1 MKERLLKIIRDNT
14 KNGEYK
20 QSTIVNLSRIL
31 KISKVNILELI
42 KKLIDDGSILKVTE
56 NPVFFIDRYIFENM
70 YKTKIKD
77 NSINDIDTYISLLS
91 SNPQDFKKLIG
102 WDRSLSQLVEQC
114 KATISYPPNGL
125 PMMLHGETGTGKS
138 LIAKLSYEYAK
149 NHNLL
154 QKEKRF
160 VSINCSEYANNPELL
175 TANLFGY
182 VKGAFTGADRD
193 VEGLISLA
201 DGGVLFLDEVHNLKG
216 ECQEKLFQF
225 MDQSTYHRVGDNKTW
240 YTSQVRLIVATTE
253 EPDKVLLRTLLRRI
267 PMIIEIPSL
276 ENRGLQEK
284 IEILHHIFNLEQTRL
299 NIKIKMSSQVY
310 NLLISSKYDGNIG
323 GLKSVIQSCC
333 INSLF
338 QINSLNEME
347 ITLKNLPE
355 NFLKKVRIE
364 KIVANH
370 TEEFIY
376 VDNLVKIT
384 GANNRIIKLC
394 EEIINLY
401 TEKDD
406 QQFYDRASKK
416 ILEYLDESLIDGNMQ
431 NKTDFYNEG
440 IRHILQLVNMQYR
453 LELSNNNILAM
464 SRLFIDFMHNAHVIA
479 EWSREREDNISII
492 LEKLKNDN
500 LRLDSISV
508 EIINYFENY
517 LDMKLSNLEL
527 IMLLLFLQM
536 YSVTNIIERRSAVIL
551 AHGFSTASSIASAA
565 NQFLGKYIFDS
576 IDVPLNVDSTTV
588 IKQLNSYISKLNNVE
603 ELILLVDMGSL
614 ESIYTGLNL
623 RNAKIGII
631 NQVTTSIALEIGSSL
646 LRDETL
652 EVIFDR
658 VANQGTIKYRIENN
672 LRKTPLI
679 LCSCMSGMGAA
690 ERLRE
695 VILSSLPRNSIIKV
709 KSYNYYDLLKNIMND
724 VLFEDDK
731 VICVVGTMNPNIKGL
746 NFIAIED
753 LVINTESQNFD
764 VYFKDYLS
772 PEDLDVFKKNILKNF
787 SLSNIMN
794 TLTILNP
801 NKLLEYVTEAL
812 EKLQNRMKVHL
823 SNKICLGLYMH
834 VCCLIERLILHQDI
848 EIYPNIEEF
857 VAKQNSFISNVKDSF
872 KEIECYYKVQIPTE
886 EIGYIFDYINAQETI
901 VSDNF

>member
-20 QSTIVNLSRIL
+20 QNTIVNLSRIL

-42 KKLIDDGSILKVTE
+42 KKLIDDGSIIKVTE
-56 NPVFFIDRYIFENM
+56 NPIFFIDRYVFENI
-70 YKTKIKD
+70 YNTKIKD
-77 NSINDIDTYISLLS
+77 NSINDIDTYISLLC

-125 PMMLHGETGTGKS
+125 PMMLHGATGTGKS

-149 NHNLL
+149 NHNFL

-182 VKGAFTGADRD
+182 VKGAFTGADCD

-225 MDQSTYHRVGDNKTW
+225 MDQSIYHRVGDNKTW

-284 IEILHHIFNLEQTRL
+284 AEILHHIFNLEQTRL

-355 NFLKKVRIE
+355 NFLKKIHIE

-384 GANNRIIKLC
+384 GVNNRIIKLC
-394 EEIINLY
+394 EGIINLY

-416 ILEYLDESLIDGNMQ
+416 IFEYLDESLIDGNMQ

-440 IRHILQLVNMQYR
+440 IRHILQLVNMHYH
-453 LELSNNNILAM
+453 LELSNNSILAM

-565 NQFLGKYIFDS
+565 NQFLGKYIYDS

-588 IKQLNSYISKLNNVE
+588 IKQLNSYISKLNNIE

-631 NQVTTSIALEIGSSL
+631 NQVTTSSALEIGSSL
-646 LRDETL
+646 LRNETL

-658 VANQGTIKYRIENN
+658 VANQGAIKYRIENN

-695 VILSSLPRNSIIKV
+695 VIMSSLPANSIIKV
-709 KSYNYYDLLKNIMND
+709 KSYNYYDLLKNSIND
-724 VLFEDDK
+724 MLFEDGK

-753 LVINTESQNFD
+753 LVINTDSQNFD
-764 VYFKDYLS
+764 EYFKDYLS

-823 SNKICLGLYMH
+823 SSKICLGLYMH

-857 VAKQNSFISNVKDSF
+857 IAKQNTFISHVKDSF
-872 KEIECYYKVQIPTE
+872 KEIEYYYKVQIPTE

>member
-31 KISKVNILELI
+31 KISKVSILELI
-42 KKLIDDGSILKVTE
+42 KKLLDDGSILKVTE

-77 NSINDIDTYISLLS
+77 NSINDIDTYISLLC

-125 PMMLHGETGTGKS
+125 PMMLHGATGTGKS

-149 NHNLL
+149 NHNFL

-225 MDQSTYHRVGDNKTW
+225 MDQSIYHRVGDNKTW

-347 ITLKNLPE
+347 ITLRNLPE

-384 GANNRIIKLC
+384 GTNDRIIKLC
-394 EEIINLY
+394 EGIINLY

-416 ILEYLDESLIDGNMQ
+416 IFEYLDESLIDGNIQ

-440 IRHILQLVNMQYR
+440 ICHILQLVNMHYH

-527 IMLLLFLQM
+527 IMLLIFLQM
-536 YSVTNIIERRSAVIL
+536 YYVTNIIERRSAVIL

-565 NQFLGKYIFDS
+565 NQFLGKYVYDS
-576 IDVPLNVDSTTV
+576 IDVPLNIDSTTV
-588 IKQLNSYISKLNNVE
+588 IKQLNSYISKLNNIE

-631 NQVTTSIALEIGSSL
+631 NQVTTSSALEIGSSL
-646 LRDETL
+646 LRNETL

-658 VANQGTIKYRIENN
+658 VASQGAIKYRIENN

-679 LCSCMSGMGAA
+679 LCSCMSGMGVA

-695 VILSSLPRNSIIKV
+695 VIMSSLPANSIIKV
-709 KSYNYYDLLKNIMND
+709 KSYNYYDLLKNSIND
-724 VLFEDDK
+724 MLFEDGK

-753 LVINTESQNFD
+753 LVINTDSQNFD
-764 VYFKDYLS
+764 EYFKDYLS
-772 PEDLDVFKKNILKNF
+772 TEDLDFFKKNVLKNF

-812 EKLQNRMKVHL
+812 ENLQNRMKVHL
-823 SNKICLGLYMH
+823 SSKICLGLYMH

-857 VAKQNSFISNVKDSF
+857 IAKQNTFISYIKDSF
-872 KEIECYYKVQIPTE
+872 KEIEYYYKVQIPTE
-886 EIGYIFDYINAQETI
+886 EIGYIFDYINAQETG
-901 VSDNF
+901 VSDGF

>member
-1 MKERLLKIIRDNT
+1 MKERLLKVIRDYT

-20 QSTIVNLSRIL
+20 KNTIVNLSKIL
-31 KISKVNILELI
+31 KISKVTILESI
-42 KKLIDDGSILKVTE
+42 KILLDDGAILKVAE
-56 NPVFFIDRYIFENM
+56 NPVFFIDRFVFENM
-70 YKTKIKD
+70 YKVKIQE
-77 NSINDIDTYISLLS
+77 NYINDLEAYIAGICSD
-91 SNPQDFKKLIG
+91 PKDFKKLIG
-102 WDRSLSQLVEQC
+102 WNRSLSQLVEQC

-125 PMMLHGETGTGKS
+125 PMMLHGATGTGKS

-149 NHNLL
+149 NHNFL

-182 VKGAFTGADRD
+182 VKGAFTGADHD
-193 VEGLISLA
+193 MDGLIALA

-225 MDQSTYHRVGDNKTW
+225 MDQSIYHRVGDNKTW
-240 YTSQVRLIVATTE
+240 YSSQVRLIVATTE

-284 IEILHHIFNLEQTRL
+284 IEILHHIFNLEQNRL
-299 NIKIKMSSQVY
+299 KIKIKMSSQVY
-310 NLLISSKYDGNIG
+310 NLLISSKYEGNIG

-347 ITLKNLPE
+347 ITLRNLPE

-364 KIVANH
+364 KIVTNH

-376 VDNLVKIT
+376 VDDLVKVT
-384 GANNRIIKLC
+384 GVNNRIIKLC
-394 EEIINLY
+394 EGIICEY
-401 TEKDD
+401 TEKDH
-406 QQFYDRASKK
+406 QQFYDRVSKK
-416 ILEYLDESLIDGNMQ
+416 IFEYLDDSLIDGNIQ
-431 NKTDFYNEG
+431 SKSDFYNDG
-440 IRHILQLVNMQYR
+440 ICHILRLVNTHYH

-464 SRLFIDFMHNAHVIA
+464 SRLFIDFMHNAQIIT
-479 EWSREREDNISII
+479 EWSRDKEDNISEI

-500 LRLDSISV
+500 LRLNSISV
-508 EIINYFENY
+508 EIINYLENY
-517 LDMKLSNLEL
+517 LDMKLSKLEL
-527 IMLLLFLQM
+527 IMLLLFLQI
-536 YSVTNIIERRSAVIL
+536 YSVTNTIERRSAVIL

-588 IKQLNSYISKLNNVE
+588 IKQLNSYISKLNNIE

-672 LRKTPLI
+672 LPKTPLI

-695 VILSSLPRNSIIKV
+695 VILRSLPGNSIIKV

-764 VYFKDYLS
+764 EYFKDYLS

-794 TLTILNP
+794 SLTILNP

-812 EKLQNRMKVHL
+812 EQLQNRMKVQL

-848 EIYPNIEEF
+848 ETYPNIEGF
-857 VAKQNSFISNVKDSF
+857 VAKQNAFISNVKDSF
-872 KEIECYYKVQIPTE
+872 KEIEYYYKVQIPTE
-886 EIGYIFDYINAQETI
+886 EIGYIFDYINVQETI
-901 VSDNF
+901 ESDNF

>member
-56 NPVFFIDRYIFENM
+56 NPIFFIDRYIFENM

-77 NSINDIDTYISLLS
+77 NSINDIDAYISLLC

-125 PMMLHGETGTGKS
+125 PMMLHGATGTGKS

-149 NHNLL
+149 NHNFL

-160 VSINCSEYANNPELL
+160 VSVNCSEYANNPELL

-225 MDQSTYHRVGDNKTW
+225 MDQSIYHRVGDNKTW

-284 IEILHHIFNLEQTRL
+284 VEILHHIFNLEQTRL

-355 NFLKKVRIE
+355 NFLKKIRIE

-370 TEEFIY
+370 NEEFIY

-384 GANNRIIKLC
+384 GVNNRIIKLC
-394 EEIINLY
+394 EEIINLH

-440 IRHILQLVNMQYR
+440 IRHILQLVNMHYH

-565 NQFLGKYIFDS
+565 NQFLGKYIYDS

-588 IKQLNSYISKLNNVE
+588 IKQLNSYISKLNNIE

-631 NQVTTSIALEIGSSL
+631 NQVTTSSALEIGSSL
-646 LRDETL
+646 LRNETL

-658 VANQGTIKYRIENN
+658 VANQGAIKYRIENN

-690 ERLRE
+690 ERLRG
-695 VILSSLPRNSIIKV
+695 VIMSSLPANSIIKV
-709 KSYNYYDLLKNIMND
+709 KSYNYYDLLKNSIND
-724 VLFEDDK
+724 MLFEDGK

-753 LVINTESQNFD
+753 LVINTDSQNFD
-764 VYFKDYLS
+764 EYFKDYLS

-823 SNKICLGLYMH
+823 SSKICLGLYMH

-857 VAKQNSFISNVKDSF
+857 IAKQNTFISHVKDSF
-872 KEIECYYKVQIPTE
+872 KEIEYYYKVQIPTE

-901 VSDNF
+901 MSDNF

>member
-384 GANNRIIKLC
+384 GANDRIIKLC
-394 EEIINLY
+394 EGIINLY

-416 ILEYLDESLIDGNMQ
+416 IFEYLDECLIDGNIQ

-440 IRHILQLVNMQYR
+440 ICHILQLVNMQYR

-479 EWSREREDNISII
+479 EWSREREDDISII
-492 LEKLKNDN
+492 LEKLKKDN

-565 NQFLGKYIFDS
+565 NQFLGKYIYDS

-588 IKQLNSYISKLNNVE
+588 IKQLNSYISKLNNIE

-631 NQVTTSIALEIGSSL
+631 NQVTTSSALEIGSSL
-646 LRDETL
+646 LRNETL

-658 VANQGTIKYRIENN
+658 VANQGAIKYRIENN

-695 VILSSLPRNSIIKV
+695 VIMSSLPANSIIKV
-709 KSYNYYDLLKNIMND
+709 KSYNYYDLLKNSIND
-724 VLFEDDK
+724 MLFEDGK

-753 LVINTESQNFD
+753 LVINTDSQNFD
-764 VYFKDYLS
+764 EYFKDYLS

-857 VAKQNSFISNVKDSF
+857 IAKQNTFISHVKDSF
-872 KEIECYYKVQIPTE
+872 KEIEYYYKVQIPTE

-901 VSDNF
+901 MSDNF

>member
-77 NSINDIDTYISLLS
+77 NSINDIDTYISLLC

-347 ITLKNLPE
+347 ITLKNIPE

-440 IRHILQLVNMQYR
+440 ICHILQLVNMQYR

>member
-56 NPVFFIDRYIFENM
+56 NPIFFIDRYIFENM

-77 NSINDIDTYISLLS
+77 NSINDIDAYISLLC

-125 PMMLHGETGTGKS
+125 PMMLHGATGTGKS

-149 NHNLL
+149 NHNFL

-160 VSINCSEYANNPELL
+160 VSVNCSEYANNPELL

-225 MDQSTYHRVGDNKTW
+225 MDQSIYHRVGDNKTW

-284 IEILHHIFNLEQTRL
+284 AEILHHIFNLEQTRL

-355 NFLKKVRIE
+355 NFLKKIRIE

-370 TEEFIY
+370 NEEFIY

-384 GANNRIIKLC
+384 GVNNRIIKLC
-394 EEIINLY
+394 EEIINLH

-440 IRHILQLVNMQYR
+440 IRHILQLVNMHYH

-565 NQFLGKYIFDS
+565 NQFLGKYIYDS

-588 IKQLNSYISKLNNVE
+588 IKQLNSYISKLNNIE

-631 NQVTTSIALEIGSSL
+631 NQVTTSSALEIGSSL
-646 LRDETL
+646 LRNETL

-658 VANQGTIKYRIENN
+658 AANQGAIKYRIENN

-695 VILSSLPRNSIIKV
+695 VIMSSLPANSIIKV
-709 KSYNYYDLLKNIMND
+709 KSYNYYDLLKNSIND
-724 VLFEDDK
+724 MLFEDGK

-753 LVINTESQNFD
+753 LVINTDSQNFD
-764 VYFKDYLS
+764 EYFKDYLS

-857 VAKQNSFISNVKDSF
+857 IAKQNTFISHVKDSF
-872 KEIECYYKVQIPTE
+872 KEIEYYYKVQIPTE

-901 VSDNF
+901 MSDNF

>member
-1 MKERLLKIIRDNT
+1 
-14 KNGEYK
+14 
-20 QSTIVNLSRIL
+20 
-31 KISKVNILELI
+31 
-42 KKLIDDGSILKVTE
+42 
-56 NPVFFIDRYIFENM
+56 
-70 YKTKIKD
+70 
-77 NSINDIDTYISLLS
+77 
-91 SNPQDFKKLIG
+91 
-102 WDRSLSQLVEQC
+102 
-114 KATISYPPNGL
+114 
-125 PMMLHGETGTGKS
+125 
-138 LIAKLSYEYAK
+138 
-149 NHNLL
+149 
-154 QKEKRF
+154 
-160 VSINCSEYANNPELL
+160 
-175 TANLFGY
+175 
-182 VKGAFTGADRD
+182 
-193 VEGLISLA
+193 
-201 DGGVLFLDEVHNLKG
+201 
-216 ECQEKLFQF
+216 
-225 MDQSTYHRVGDNKTW
+225 
-240 YTSQVRLIVATTE
+240 
-253 EPDKVLLRTLLRRI
+253 
-267 PMIIEIPSL
+267 
-276 ENRGLQEK
+276 
-284 IEILHHIFNLEQTRL
+284 
-299 NIKIKMSSQVY
+299 MSSQVY
-310 NLLISSKYDGNIG
+310 NLLISSKYEGNIG

-347 ITLKNLPE
+347 ITLRNLPE

-364 KIVANH
+364 KIVTNH

-376 VDNLVKIT
+376 VDDLVKVT
-384 GANNRIIKLC
+384 GVNNRIIKLC
-394 EEIINLY
+394 EGIICEY
-401 TEKDD
+401 TEKDH
-406 QQFYDRASKK
+406 QQFYDRVSKK
-416 ILEYLDESLIDGNMQ
+416 IFEYLDDSLIDGNIQ
-431 NKTDFYNEG
+431 SKSDFYNDG
-440 IRHILQLVNMQYR
+440 ICHILRLVNTHYH

-464 SRLFIDFMHNAHVIA
+464 SRLFIDFMHNAQIIT
-479 EWSREREDNISII
+479 EWSRDKEDNISEI

-500 LRLDSISV
+500 LRLNSISV
-508 EIINYFENY
+508 EIINYLENY
-517 LDMKLSNLEL
+517 LDMKLSKLEL
-527 IMLLLFLQM
+527 IMLLLFLQI
-536 YSVTNIIERRSAVIL
+536 YSVTNTIERRSAVIL

-588 IKQLNSYISKLNNVE
+588 IKQLNSYISKLNNIE

-695 VILSSLPRNSIIKV
+695 VILRSLPGNSIIKV

-764 VYFKDYLS
+764 EYFKDYLS

-794 TLTILNP
+794 SLTILNP

-812 EKLQNRMKVHL
+812 EQLQNRMKVQL

-848 EIYPNIEEF
+848 ETYPNIEEF
-857 VAKQNSFISNVKDSF
+857 VAKQNAFISNVKDSF
-872 KEIECYYKVQIPTE
+872 KEIEYYYKVQIPTE
-886 EIGYIFDYINAQETI
+886 EIGYIFDYINVQETI
-901 VSDNF
+901 ESDNF

>member
-14 KNGEYK
+14 KNGECK

-240 YTSQVRLIVATTE
+240 YTSQVRLVVATTE

-370 TEEFIY
+370 IEEFIY

-384 GANNRIIKLC
+384 GANDRIIKLC
-394 EEIINLY
+394 EGIINLY

-416 ILEYLDESLIDGNMQ
+416 IFEYLDECLIDGNMQ

-440 IRHILQLVNMQYR
+440 ICHILQLVNMHYR

-536 YSVTNIIERRSAVIL
+536 YSVTNLIERRSAVIL

-565 NQFLGKYIFDS
+565 NQFLGKYIYDS

-588 IKQLNSYISKLNNVE
+588 IKQLNSYISKLNNIE

-631 NQVTTSIALEIGSSL
+631 NQVTTSSALEIGSSL
-646 LRDETL
+646 LRNETL

-658 VANQGTIKYRIENN
+658 VANQGAIKYRIENN

-695 VILSSLPRNSIIKV
+695 VIQSSLPANSIIKV
-709 KSYNYYDLLKNIMND
+709 KSYNYYDLLKNSIND
-724 VLFEDDK
+724 ILYEDDK

-764 VYFKDYLS
+764 EYFKDYLS
-772 PEDLDVFKKNILKNF
+772 TEDLDFFKKNILKNF

-812 EKLQNRMKVHL
+812 EKLQNRMQVHL
-823 SNKICLGLYMH
+823 SNKVCLGLYMH

-848 EIYPNIEEF
+848 ETYPNIEEF
-857 VAKQNSFISNVKDSF
+857 LEKQNTFISNVKDSF
-872 KEIECYYKVQIPTE
+872 KEIEYYYKVQIPTE
-886 EIGYIFDYINAQETI
+886 EIGYIFDYINVQEII
-901 VSDNF
+901 VSDSF

>member
-14 KNGEYK
+14 KNGECK

-370 TEEFIY
+370 IEEFIY

-384 GANNRIIKLC
+384 GANDRIIKLC
-394 EEIINLY
+394 EGIINLY

-416 ILEYLDESLIDGNMQ
+416 IFEYLDECLIDGNMQ

-440 IRHILQLVNMQYR
+440 ICHILQLVNMHYR

-536 YSVTNIIERRSAVIL
+536 YSVTNLIERRSAVIL

-565 NQFLGKYIFDS
+565 NQFLGKYIYDS

-588 IKQLNSYISKLNNVE
+588 IKQLNSYISKLNNIE

-631 NQVTTSIALEIGSSL
+631 NQVTTSSALEIGSSL
-646 LRDETL
+646 LRNETL

-658 VANQGTIKYRIENN
+658 VANQGAIKYRIENN

-695 VILSSLPRNSIIKV
+695 VIQSSLPANSIIKV
-709 KSYNYYDLLKNIMND
+709 KSYNYYDLLKNSIND
-724 VLFEDDK
+724 ILYEDDK

-764 VYFKDYLS
+764 EYFKDYLS
-772 PEDLDVFKKNILKNF
+772 TEDLDFFKKNILKNF

-812 EKLQNRMKVHL
+812 EKLQNRMQVHL
-823 SNKICLGLYMH
+823 SNKVCLGLYMH

-848 EIYPNIEEF
+848 ETYPNIEEF
-857 VAKQNSFISNVKDSF
+857 LEKQNTFISNVKDSF
-872 KEIECYYKVQIPTE
+872 KEIEYYYKVQIPTE
-886 EIGYIFDYINAQETI
+886 EIGYISDYINVQEII
-901 VSDNF
+901 VSDSF

>member
-1 MKERLLKIIRDNT
+1 M
-14 KNGEYK
+14 
-20 QSTIVNLSRIL
+20 
-31 KISKVNILELI
+31 
-42 KKLIDDGSILKVTE
+42 DDGEILKVTE
-56 NPVFFIDRYIFENM
+56 NPVFFIDRFVFENM
-70 YKTKIKD
+70 YKVKIQE
-77 NSINDIDTYISLLS
+77 NSINDLETYIAGIC
-91 SNPQDFKKLIG
+91 NDPKDFKKLIG
-102 WDRSLSQLVEQC
+102 WNGSLSQLVEQC

-125 PMMLHGETGTGKS
+125 PMMLHGATGTGKS

-182 VKGAFTGADRD
+182 VKGAFTGADHD
-193 VEGLISLA
+193 VEGLIALA

-225 MDQSTYHRVGDNKTW
+225 MDQSIYHRVGDNKTW
-240 YTSQVRLIVATTE
+240 YSSQVRLIVATTE

-355 NFLKKVRIE
+355 NFLKKIRIE

-370 TEEFIY
+370 NEEFIY

-384 GANNRIIKLC
+384 GVNNRIIKLC

-440 IRHILQLVNMQYR
+440 IRHILQLVNMHYH

-565 NQFLGKYIFDS
+565 NQFLGKYIYDS

-588 IKQLNSYISKLNNVE
+588 IKQLNSYISKLNNIE

-631 NQVTTSIALEIGSSL
+631 NQVTTSSALEIGSSL
-646 LRDETL
+646 LRNETL

-658 VANQGTIKYRIENN
+658 VANQGAIKYRIENN

-812 EKLQNRMKVHL
+812 EKLQNRMKAHL

-857 VAKQNSFISNVKDSF
+857 IAKQNTFISHVKDSF
-872 KEIECYYKVQIPTE
+872 KEIEYYYKVQIPME

-901 VSDNF
+901 TSDNF

>member
-1 MKERLLKIIRDNT
+1 MKERLLKVIRDYT

-20 QSTIVNLSRIL
+20 KNTILNLSKIL
-31 KISKVNILELI
+31 KISKVNIIEFI
-42 KKLIDDGSILKVTE
+42 KILLDDGAILKVTE
-56 NPVFFIDRYIFENM
+56 NPVFFIDRSVFENM
-70 YKTKIKD
+70 YKVKIQE
-77 NSINDIDTYISLLS
+77 NSINDLETYIAGIC
-91 SNPQDFKKLIG
+91 NDPKDFKKLIG
-102 WDRSLSQLVEQC
+102 WNRSLSQLVEQC
-114 KATISYPPNGL
+114 KATISYPPNGF
-125 PMMLHGETGTGKS
+125 PMMLHGATGTGKS

-182 VKGAFTGADRD
+182 VKGAFTGADHD
-193 VEGLISLA
+193 VEGLIALA
-201 DGGVLFLDEVHNLKG
+201 DGGVLFLDEVHNLKA

-225 MDQSTYHRVGDNKTW
+225 MDQSIYHRVGDNKTW
-240 YTSQVRLIVATTE
+240 YSSQVRLIVATTE

-284 IEILHHIFNLEQTRL
+284 IEILHHIFNLEQNRL
-299 NIKIKMSSQVY
+299 KIKIKMSSQVY
-310 NLLISSKYDGNIG
+310 NLLISSKYEGNIG

-355 NFLKKVRIE
+355 NFLKKIRIE

-370 TEEFIY
+370 NEEFIY

-384 GANNRIIKLC
+384 GVDNRIIKLC

-406 QQFYDRASKK
+406 QQFYDRASTK
-416 ILEYLDESLIDGNMQ
+416 ILEYLDERLIDGNMQ

-440 IRHILQLVNMQYR
+440 IRHILQLVNMHYH

-565 NQFLGKYIFDS
+565 NQFLGKYIYDS

-588 IKQLNSYISKLNNVE
+588 IKQLNSYISKLNNIE

-631 NQVTTSIALEIGSSL
+631 NQVTTSSALEIGSSL
-646 LRDETL
+646 LRNETL

-658 VANQGTIKYRIENN
+658 VANQGAIKYRIENN

-695 VILSSLPRNSIIKV
+695 VIMSSLPANSIIKV
-709 KSYNYYDLLKNIMND
+709 KSYNYYDLLKNSIND
-724 VLFEDDK
+724 MLFEDGK

-753 LVINTESQNFD
+753 LVINTDSQNFD
-764 VYFKDYLS
+764 EYFKDYLS
-772 PEDLDVFKKNILKNF
+772 TEDLDFFKKNILKNF

-812 EKLQNRMKVHL
+812 ENLQNRMKVHL
-823 SNKICLGLYMH
+823 SSKICLGLYMH

-857 VAKQNSFISNVKDSF
+857 IAKQNTFISYVKDSF
-872 KEIECYYKVQIPTE
+872 KEIEYYYKVQIPTE
-886 EIGYIFDYINAQETI
+886 EIGYIFDYINAQETGL
-901 VSDNF
+901 SDGF

>member
-42 KKLIDDGSILKVTE
+42 KKLLDNGSILKVTE

-384 GANNRIIKLC
+384 GANDRIIKLC
-394 EEIINLY
+394 EGIINLY

-416 ILEYLDESLIDGNMQ
+416 ILEYLDERLIDGNMQ

-440 IRHILQLVNMQYR
+440 IRHILQLVNMHYH

-527 IMLLLFLQM
+527 IMLLIFLQM

-565 NQFLGKYIFDS
+565 NQFLGKYIYDS

-588 IKQLNSYISKLNNVE
+588 IKQLNSYISKLNNIE

-631 NQVTTSIALEIGSSL
+631 NQVTTSSALEIGSSL
-646 LRDETL
+646 LRNETL

-658 VANQGTIKYRIENN
+658 VANQGAIKYRIENN

-695 VILSSLPRNSIIKV
+695 VIMSSLPANSIFKV
-709 KSYNYYDLLKNIMND
+709 KSYNYYDLLKNSIND
-724 VLFEDDK
+724 MLFEDGK

-753 LVINTESQNFD
+753 LVINNDSQNFD
-764 VYFKDYLS
+764 EYFKDYLS
-772 PEDLDVFKKNILKNF
+772 TEDLAFFKKNILKNF

-812 EKLQNRMKVHL
+812 ENLQNRMKVHL
-823 SNKICLGLYMH
+823 SSKICLGLYMH

-848 EIYPNIEEF
+848 ETYPNIEEF
-857 VAKQNSFISNVKDSF
+857 VEKQNTFISNVKDSF
-872 KEIECYYKVQIPTE
+872 KEIEYYYKVQIPTE
-886 EIGYIFDYINAQETI
+886 EIGYIFDYINVQEII
-901 VSDNF
+901 VSDSF

>member
-14 KNGEYK
+14 KNGECK

-370 TEEFIY
+370 IEEFIY

-384 GANNRIIKLC
+384 GANDRIIKLC
-394 EEIINLY
+394 EGIINLY

-416 ILEYLDESLIDGNMQ
+416 IFEYLDECLIDGNMQ

-440 IRHILQLVNMQYR
+440 ICHILQLVNMHYR

-536 YSVTNIIERRSAVIL
+536 YSVTNLIERRSAVIL

-565 NQFLGKYIFDS
+565 NQFLGKYIYDS

-588 IKQLNSYISKLNNVE
+588 IKQLNSYISKLNNIE

-631 NQVTTSIALEIGSSL
+631 NQVTTSSALEIGSSL
-646 LRDETL
+646 LRNETL

-658 VANQGTIKYRIENN
+658 VANQGAIKYRIENN

-695 VILSSLPRNSIIKV
+695 VIQSSLPANSIIKV
-709 KSYNYYDLLKNIMND
+709 KSYNYYDLLKNSIND
-724 VLFEDDK
+724 ILYEDDK

-764 VYFKDYLS
+764 EYFKDYLS
-772 PEDLDVFKKNILKNF
+772 TEDLDFFKKNILKNF

-812 EKLQNRMKVHL
+812 EKLQNRMQVHL
-823 SNKICLGLYMH
+823 SNKVCLGLYMH

-848 EIYPNIEEF
+848 ETYPNIEEF
-857 VAKQNSFISNVKDSF
+857 LEKQNTFISNVKDSF
-872 KEIECYYKVQIPTE
+872 KEIEYYYKVQIPTE
-886 EIGYIFDYINAQETI
+886 EIGYIFDYINVQEII
-901 VSDNF
+901 VSDSF

>member
-1 MKERLLKIIRDNT
+1 MKEKLLKIIRDNT

-384 GANNRIIKLC
+384 GANDRIIKLC
-394 EEIINLY
+394 EGIINLY

-416 ILEYLDESLIDGNMQ
+416 IFEYLDECLIDGNIQ

-440 IRHILQLVNMQYR
+440 ICHILQLVNMHYH

-492 LEKLKNDN
+492 LEKLKKDN

-565 NQFLGKYIFDS
+565 NQFLGKYIYDS

-588 IKQLNSYISKLNNVE
+588 IKQLNSYISKLKNIE

-631 NQVTTSIALEIGSSL
+631 NQVTTSSALEIGSGL
-646 LRDETL
+646 LRNETL

-658 VANQGTIKYRIENN
+658 VANQGAIKYRIENN

-695 VILSSLPRNSIIKV
+695 VIQSALPVNSIIKV
-709 KSYNYYDLLKNIMND
+709 KSYHYYDLLKNSIND
-724 VLFEDDK
+724 ILYEDDK

-764 VYFKDYLS
+764 EYFKDYLS
-772 PEDLDVFKKNILKNF
+772 TEDLDFFKKNILKNF

-812 EKLQNRMKVHL
+812 EKLQNRMNVHL
-823 SNKICLGLYMH
+823 SNKVCLGLYMH
-834 VCCLIERLILHQDI
+834 VCCLIERLVLHQDI
-848 EIYPNIEEF
+848 ETYPNIEEF
-857 VAKQNSFISNVKDSF
+857 VEKQNTFISSVKDAF
-872 KEIECYYKVQIPTE
+872 KEIQYYYKVQIPTE
-886 EIGYIFDYINAQETI
+886 EIGYIFDYINVQETI
-901 VSDNF
+901 ESDNF

>member
-56 NPVFFIDRYIFENM
+56 NPIFFIDRYIFENM

-77 NSINDIDTYISLLS
+77 NSINDIDAYISLLC

-125 PMMLHGETGTGKS
+125 PMMLHGATGTGKS

-149 NHNLL
+149 NHNFL

-160 VSINCSEYANNPELL
+160 VSVNCSEYANNPELL

-225 MDQSTYHRVGDNKTW
+225 MDQSIYHRVGDNKTW

-284 IEILHHIFNLEQTRL
+284 AEILHHIFNLEQTRL

-355 NFLKKVRIE
+355 NFLKKIRIE

-370 TEEFIY
+370 NEEFIY

-384 GANNRIIKLC
+384 GVNNRIIKLC
-394 EEIINLY
+394 EEIINLH

-440 IRHILQLVNMQYR
+440 IRHILQLVNMHYH

-565 NQFLGKYIFDS
+565 NQFLGKYIYDS

-588 IKQLNSYISKLNNVE
+588 IKQLNSYISKLNNIE

-631 NQVTTSIALEIGSSL
+631 NQVTTSSALEIGSSL
-646 LRDETL
+646 LRNETL

-658 VANQGTIKYRIENN
+658 VANQGAIKYRIENN

-695 VILSSLPRNSIIKV
+695 VIMSSLPANSIIKV
-709 KSYNYYDLLKNIMND
+709 KSYNYYDLLKNSIND
-724 VLFEDDK
+724 MLFEDGK

-753 LVINTESQNFD
+753 LVINTDSQNFD
-764 VYFKDYLS
+764 EYFKDYLS

-857 VAKQNSFISNVKDSF
+857 IAKQNTFISHVKDSF
-872 KEIECYYKVQIPTE
+872 KEIEYYYKVQIPTE

-901 VSDNF
+901 MSDNF

>member
-42 KKLIDDGSILKVTE
+42 KKLLDDGSILKVTE

-267 PMIIEIPSL
+267 PMIIEIPLL

-384 GANNRIIKLC
+384 GANDHIIKLC
-394 EEIINLY
+394 EGIINLY

-416 ILEYLDESLIDGNMQ
+416 ILEYLDERLIDGNMQ

-440 IRHILQLVNMQYR
+440 IRHILQLVNMHYH

-527 IMLLLFLQM
+527 IMLLIFLQM

-565 NQFLGKYIFDS
+565 NQFLGKYVYDS

-588 IKQLNSYISKLNNVE
+588 IKQLNSYISKLNNIE

-631 NQVTTSIALEIGSSL
+631 NQVTTSSALEIGSSL
-646 LRDETL
+646 LRNETL

-658 VANQGTIKYRIENN
+658 VANQGVIKYRIENN

-695 VILSSLPRNSIIKV
+695 VIQSSLPANSIIKV
-709 KSYNYYDLLKNIMND
+709 KSYNYYDLLKNSIND
-724 VLFEDDK
+724 MLFEDGK

-753 LVINTESQNFD
+753 LVINTDSQNFD
-764 VYFKDYLS
+764 EYFKDYLS
-772 PEDLDVFKKNILKNF
+772 TEDLDFFKKNILKNF

-812 EKLQNRMKVHL
+812 ENLQNRMQVHL

>member
-1 MKERLLKIIRDNT
+1 MKERLLKVIRDYT

-20 QSTIVNLSRIL
+20 KNTILNLSKIL
-31 KISKVNILELI
+31 KISKVNIIEFI
-42 KKLIDDGSILKVTE
+42 KILLDDGAILKVTE
-56 NPVFFIDRYIFENM
+56 NPVFFIDRFVFENM
-70 YKTKIKD
+70 YKVKIQE
-77 NSINDIDTYISLLS
+77 NSINDLETYIAGIC
-91 SNPQDFKKLIG
+91 NDPKDFKKLIG
-102 WDRSLSQLVEQC
+102 WNGSLSQLVEQC

-125 PMMLHGETGTGKS
+125 PMMLHGATGTGKS

-182 VKGAFTGADRD
+182 VKGAFTGADHD
-193 VEGLISLA
+193 VEGLIALA

-225 MDQSTYHRVGDNKTW
+225 MDQSIYHRVGDNKTW
-240 YTSQVRLIVATTE
+240 YSSQVRLIVATTE

-284 IEILHHIFNLEQTRL
+284 IEILHHIFNLEQNRL
-299 NIKIKMSSQVY
+299 KIKIKISSQVY
-310 NLLISSKYDGNIG
+310 NLLISSKYEGNIG

-355 NFLKKVRIE
+355 NFLKKIRIE

-370 TEEFIY
+370 NEEFIY

-384 GANNRIIKLC
+384 GVDNRIIKLC

-416 ILEYLDESLIDGNMQ
+416 ILEYLDERLIDGNIQ

-440 IRHILQLVNMQYR
+440 IRHILQLVNMHYH

-565 NQFLGKYIFDS
+565 NQFLGRYIYDS

-588 IKQLNSYISKLNNVE
+588 IKQLNSYISKLNNIE

-631 NQVTTSIALEIGSSL
+631 NQVTTSSALEIGSSL
-646 LRDETL
+646 LRNETL

-658 VANQGTIKYRIENN
+658 VANQGVIKYRIENN

-695 VILSSLPRNSIIKV
+695 VIMSSLPANSIIKV
-709 KSYNYYDLLKNIMND
+709 KSYNYYDLLKNSIND
-724 VLFEDDK
+724 MFFEDGK

-753 LVINTESQNFD
+753 LVINTDSQNFD
-764 VYFKDYLS
+764 EYFKDYLS
-772 PEDLDVFKKNILKNF
+772 TEDLDFFKKNILKNF

-812 EKLQNRMKVHL
+812 ENLQNRMKVHL
-823 SNKICLGLYMH
+823 SSKICLGLYMH

-857 VAKQNSFISNVKDSF
+857 IAKQNTFISYVKDSF
-872 KEIECYYKVQIPTE
+872 KEIEYYYKVQIPTE
-886 EIGYIFDYINAQETI
+886 EIGYIFDYINAQETGL
-901 VSDNF
+901 SDGF

>member
-1 MKERLLKIIRDNT
+1 
-14 KNGEYK
+14 
-20 QSTIVNLSRIL
+20 
-31 KISKVNILELI
+31 
-42 KKLIDDGSILKVTE
+42 
-56 NPVFFIDRYIFENM
+56 
-70 YKTKIKD
+70 
-77 NSINDIDTYISLLS
+77 
-91 SNPQDFKKLIG
+91 
-102 WDRSLSQLVEQC
+102 
-114 KATISYPPNGL
+114 
-125 PMMLHGETGTGKS
+125 MM
-138 LIAKLSYEYAK
+138 
-149 NHNLL
+149 
-154 QKEKRF
+154 
-160 VSINCSEYANNPELL
+160 
-175 TANLFGY
+175 
-182 VKGAFTGADRD
+182 
-193 VEGLISLA
+193 
-201 DGGVLFLDEVHNLKG
+201 
-216 ECQEKLFQF
+216 
-225 MDQSTYHRVGDNKTW
+225 
-240 YTSQVRLIVATTE
+240 
-253 EPDKVLLRTLLRRI
+253 
-267 PMIIEIPSL
+267 
-276 ENRGLQEK
+276 
-284 IEILHHIFNLEQTRL
+284 EIL
-299 NIKIKMSSQVY
+299 
-310 NLLISSKYDGNIG
+310 G

-355 NFLKKVRIE
+355 NFLKKIHIE
-364 KIVANH
+364 KIVTNH

-384 GANNRIIKLC
+384 GVNNRIIKLC
-394 EEIINLY
+394 EGIINLY

-416 ILEYLDESLIDGNMQ
+416 IFEYLDESLIDANMQ

-440 IRHILQLVNMQYR
+440 IRHILQLVNMHYH

-464 SRLFIDFMHNAHVIA
+464 SRLFIDFMHSAHILT
-479 EWSREREDNISII
+479 EWSRDRKDNISII

-508 EIINYFENY
+508 EIINCFENY

-527 IMLLLFLQM
+527 IMLLLFLQI

-565 NQFLGKYIFDS
+565 NQFLGKYIYDS

-588 IKQLNSYISKLNNVE
+588 IKQLNSYISKLNNIE

-631 NQVTTSIALEIGSSL
+631 NQVTTSSALEIGSSL
-646 LRDETL
+646 LRNETL

-658 VANQGTIKYRIENN
+658 VANQGAIKYRIENN

-695 VILSSLPRNSIIKV
+695 VIMSSLPANSIIKV
-709 KSYNYYDLLKNIMND
+709 KSYNYYDLLKNSIND
-724 VLFEDDK
+724 MLFEDGK

-753 LVINTESQNFD
+753 LVINTDSQNFD
-764 VYFKDYLS
+764 EYFKDYLS

-823 SNKICLGLYMH
+823 SSKICLGLYMH

-857 VAKQNSFISNVKDSF
+857 IAKQNTFISHVKDSF
-872 KEIECYYKVQIPTE
+872 KEMEYYYKVQIPTE

>member
-56 NPVFFIDRYIFENM
+56 NPIFFIDRYIFENM

-77 NSINDIDTYISLLS
+77 NSINDIDAYISLLC

-125 PMMLHGETGTGKS
+125 PMMLHGATGTGKS

-149 NHNLL
+149 NHNFL

-160 VSINCSEYANNPELL
+160 VSVNCSEYANNPELL

-225 MDQSTYHRVGDNKTW
+225 MDQSIYHRVGDNKTW

-284 IEILHHIFNLEQTRL
+284 AEILHHIFNLEQTRL

-355 NFLKKVRIE
+355 NFLKKIRIE

-370 TEEFIY
+370 NEEFIY

-384 GANNRIIKLC
+384 GVNNRIIKLC
-394 EEIINLY
+394 EEIINLH

-440 IRHILQLVNMQYR
+440 IRHILQLVNMHYH

-565 NQFLGKYIFDS
+565 NQFLGKYIYDS

-588 IKQLNSYISKLNNVE
+588 IKQLNSYISKLNNIE

-631 NQVTTSIALEIGSSL
+631 NQVTTSSALEIGSSL
-646 LRDETL
+646 LRNETL

-658 VANQGTIKYRIENN
+658 VANQGAIKYRIENN

-690 ERLRE
+690 ERLRG
-695 VILSSLPRNSIIKV
+695 VIMSSLPANSIIKV
-709 KSYNYYDLLKNIMND
+709 KSYNYYDLLKNSIND
-724 VLFEDDK
+724 MLFEDGK

-753 LVINTESQNFD
+753 LVINTDSQNFD
-764 VYFKDYLS
+764 EYFKDYLS

-857 VAKQNSFISNVKDSF
+857 IAKQNTFISHVKDSF
-872 KEIECYYKVQIPTE
+872 KEIEYYYKVQIPTE

-901 VSDNF
+901 MSDNF

>member
-14 KNGEYK
+14 KNGECK

-240 YTSQVRLIVATTE
+240 YTSQVRLVVATTE

-364 KIVANH
+364 KIVDNH
-370 TEEFIY
+370 IEEFIY

-384 GANNRIIKLC
+384 GANDRIIKLC
-394 EEIINLY
+394 EGIINLY

-416 ILEYLDESLIDGNMQ
+416 IFEYLDECLIDGNMQ

-440 IRHILQLVNMQYR
+440 ICHILQLVNMHYR

-536 YSVTNIIERRSAVIL
+536 YSVTNLIERRSAVIL

-565 NQFLGKYIFDS
+565 NQFLGKYIYDS

-588 IKQLNSYISKLNNVE
+588 IKQLNSYISKLNNIE

-631 NQVTTSIALEIGSSL
+631 NQVTTSSALEIGSSL
-646 LRDETL
+646 LRNETL

-658 VANQGTIKYRIENN
+658 VANQGAIKYRIENN

-695 VILSSLPRNSIIKV
+695 VIQSSLPANSIIKV
-709 KSYNYYDLLKNIMND
+709 KSYNYYDLLKNSIND
-724 VLFEDDK
+724 ILYEDDK

-764 VYFKDYLS
+764 EYFKDYLS
-772 PEDLDVFKKNILKNF
+772 TEDLDFFKKNILKNF

-812 EKLQNRMKVHL
+812 EKLQNRMQVHL
-823 SNKICLGLYMH
+823 SNKVCLGLYMH

-848 EIYPNIEEF
+848 ETYPNIEEF
-857 VAKQNSFISNVKDSF
+857 LEKQNTFISNVKDSF
-872 KEIECYYKVQIPTE
+872 KEIEYYYKVQIPTE
-886 EIGYIFDYINAQETI
+886 EIGYIFDYINVQEII
-901 VSDNF
+901 VSDSF

>member
-91 SNPQDFKKLIG
+91 SNIHDFKKLIG

-284 IEILHHIFNLEQTRL
+284 AEILHHIFNLEQTRL

-310 NLLISSKYDGNIG
+310 NFLISSKYDGNIG

-355 NFLKKVRIE
+355 NFLKKIHIE

-384 GANNRIIKLC
+384 GVNNRIIKLC
-394 EEIINLY
+394 EGIINLY

-416 ILEYLDESLIDGNMQ
+416 IFEYLDESLIDGNMQ

-440 IRHILQLVNMQYR
+440 IRHILQLVNMHYY

-527 IMLLLFLQM
+527 IMLLLFLQI

-565 NQFLGKYIFDS
+565 NQFLGKYIYDS

-588 IKQLNSYISKLNNVE
+588 IKQLNSYISKLNNIE

-631 NQVTTSIALEIGSSL
+631 NQVTTSSALEIGSSL
-646 LRDETL
+646 LRNETL

-658 VANQGTIKYRIENN
+658 VANQGAIKYRIENN

-695 VILSSLPRNSIIKV
+695 VIMSSLPANSIIKV
-709 KSYNYYDLLKNIMND
+709 KSYNYYDLLKNSIND
-724 VLFEDDK
+724 MLFEDGK

-753 LVINTESQNFD
+753 LVINTDSQNFD
-764 VYFKDYLS
+764 EYFKDYLS
-772 PEDLDVFKKNILKNF
+772 TEDLDFFKKNILKNF

-823 SNKICLGLYMH
+823 ASKICLGLYMH

-857 VAKQNSFISNVKDSF
+857 IAKQNTFISHVKDSF
-872 KEIECYYKVQIPTE
+872 KEIEYYYKVQIPTE

>member
-1 MKERLLKIIRDNT
+1 MKEKLLKIIRDNT

-384 GANNRIIKLC
+384 GANDRIIKLC
-394 EEIINLY
+394 EGIINLY

-416 ILEYLDESLIDGNMQ
+416 IFEYLDECLIDGNIQ

-440 IRHILQLVNMQYR
+440 ICHILQLVNMQYR

-479 EWSREREDNISII
+479 EWSREREDDISII
-492 LEKLKNDN
+492 LEKLKKDN

-551 AHGFSTASSIASAA
+551 AHGFSTA
-565 NQFLGKYIFDS
+565 NQFLGKYIYDS

-588 IKQLNSYISKLNNVE
+588 IKQLNSYISKLKNIE

-631 NQVTTSIALEIGSSL
+631 NQVTTSSALEIGSGL
-646 LRDETL
+646 LRNETL

-658 VANQGTIKYRIENN
+658 VANQGAIKYRIENN

-695 VILSSLPRNSIIKV
+695 VIQSALPVNSIIKV
-709 KSYNYYDLLKNIMND
+709 KSYHYYDLLKNSIND
-724 VLFEDDK
+724 ILYEDDK

-764 VYFKDYLS
+764 EYFKDYLS
-772 PEDLDVFKKNILKNF
+772 TEDLDFFKKNILKNF

-812 EKLQNRMKVHL
+812 EKLQNRMNVHL
-823 SNKICLGLYMH
+823 SNKVCLGLYMH
-834 VCCLIERLILHQDI
+834 VCCLIERLVLHQDI
-848 EIYPNIEEF
+848 ETYPNIEEF
-857 VAKQNSFISNVKDSF
+857 VEKQNTFISSVKDAF
-872 KEIECYYKVQIPTE
+872 KEIQYYYKVQIPTE
-886 EIGYIFDYINAQETI
+886 EIGYIFDYINVQETI
-901 VSDNF
+901 VSDSF

>member
-1 MKERLLKIIRDNT
+1 M
-14 KNGEYK
+14 G
-20 QSTIVNLSRIL
+20 
-31 KISKVNILELI
+31 
-42 KKLIDDGSILKVTE
+42 
-56 NPVFFIDRYIFENM
+56 
-70 YKTKIKD
+70 
-77 NSINDIDTYISLLS
+77 
-91 SNPQDFKKLIG
+91 
-102 WDRSLSQLVEQC
+102 
-114 KATISYPPNGL
+114 
-125 PMMLHGETGTGKS
+125 
-138 LIAKLSYEYAK
+138 
-149 NHNLL
+149 
-154 QKEKRF
+154 
-160 VSINCSEYANNPELL
+160 
-175 TANLFGY
+175 
-182 VKGAFTGADRD
+182 
-193 VEGLISLA
+193 
-201 DGGVLFLDEVHNLKG
+201 
-216 ECQEKLFQF
+216 
-225 MDQSTYHRVGDNKTW
+225 VGDNKTW

-284 IEILHHIFNLEQTRL
+284 VEILHHIFNLEQTRL

-355 NFLKKVRIE
+355 NFLKKIHIE
-364 KIVANH
+364 KIVTNH

-384 GANNRIIKLC
+384 GVNNRIIKLC
-394 EEIINLY
+394 EGIINLY

-416 ILEYLDESLIDGNMQ
+416 IFEYLDESLIDANMQ

-440 IRHILQLVNMQYR
+440 IRHILQLVNMHYH

-464 SRLFIDFMHNAHVIA
+464 SRLFIDFMHNAHILT
-479 EWSREREDNISII
+479 EWSRDRKDNISII

-508 EIINYFENY
+508 EIINCFENY

-527 IMLLLFLQM
+527 IMLLLFLQI

-672 LRKTPLI
+672 HRKNPLI

>member
-56 NPVFFIDRYIFENM
+56 NPIFFIDRYIFENM

-77 NSINDIDTYISLLS
+77 NSINDIDAYISLLC

-125 PMMLHGETGTGKS
+125 PMMLHGATGTGKS

-149 NHNLL
+149 NHNFL

-160 VSINCSEYANNPELL
+160 VSVNCSEYANNPELL

-225 MDQSTYHRVGDNKTW
+225 MDQSIYHRVGDNKTW

-284 IEILHHIFNLEQTRL
+284 VEILHHIFNLEQTRL

-355 NFLKKVRIE
+355 NFLKKIRIE

-370 TEEFIY
+370 NEEFIY

-384 GANNRIIKLC
+384 GVNNRIIKLC
-394 EEIINLY
+394 EEIIDLY

-440 IRHILQLVNMQYR
+440 IRHILQLVNMHYH

-565 NQFLGKYIFDS
+565 NQFLGKYIYDS

-588 IKQLNSYISKLNNVE
+588 IKQLNSYISKLNNIE

-631 NQVTTSIALEIGSSL
+631 NQVTTSSALEIGSSL
-646 LRDETL
+646 LRNETL

-658 VANQGTIKYRIENN
+658 VANQGAIKYRIENN

-690 ERLRE
+690 ERLRG
-695 VILSSLPRNSIIKV
+695 VIMSSLPANSIIKV
-709 KSYNYYDLLKNIMND
+709 KSYNYYDLLKNSIND
-724 VLFEDDK
+724 MLFEDGK

-753 LVINTESQNFD
+753 LVINTDSQNFD
-764 VYFKDYLS
+764 EYFKDYLS

-823 SNKICLGLYMH
+823 SSKICLGLYMH

-857 VAKQNSFISNVKDSF
+857 IAKQNTFISHVKDSF
-872 KEIECYYKVQIPTE
+872 KEIEYYYKVQIPTE

>member
-1 MKERLLKIIRDNT
+1 
-14 KNGEYK
+14 
-20 QSTIVNLSRIL
+20 
-31 KISKVNILELI
+31 
-42 KKLIDDGSILKVTE
+42 
-56 NPVFFIDRYIFENM
+56 
-70 YKTKIKD
+70 
-77 NSINDIDTYISLLS
+77 
-91 SNPQDFKKLIG
+91 
-102 WDRSLSQLVEQC
+102 
-114 KATISYPPNGL
+114 
-125 PMMLHGETGTGKS
+125 
-138 LIAKLSYEYAK
+138 
-149 NHNLL
+149 
-154 QKEKRF
+154 
-160 VSINCSEYANNPELL
+160 
-175 TANLFGY
+175 
-182 VKGAFTGADRD
+182 
-193 VEGLISLA
+193 
-201 DGGVLFLDEVHNLKG
+201 
-216 ECQEKLFQF
+216 
-225 MDQSTYHRVGDNKTW
+225 
-240 YTSQVRLIVATTE
+240 
-253 EPDKVLLRTLLRRI
+253 
-267 PMIIEIPSL
+267 MIIEIPSL

-284 IEILHHIFNLEQTRL
+284 IEILHHIFNLEQNRL
-299 NIKIKMSSQVY
+299 KIKIKMSSQVY
-310 NLLISSKYDGNIG
+310 NLLISSKYEGNIG

-347 ITLKNLPE
+347 ITLRNLPE

-364 KIVANH
+364 KIVTNH

-376 VDNLVKIT
+376 VDDLVKVT
-384 GANNRIIKLC
+384 GVNNRIIKLC
-394 EEIINLY
+394 EGIICEY
-401 TEKDD
+401 TEKDH
-406 QQFYDRASKK
+406 QKFYDRVSKK
-416 ILEYLDESLIDGNMQ
+416 IFEYLDDSLIDGNIQ
-431 NKTDFYNEG
+431 SKSDFYNDG
-440 IRHILQLVNMQYR
+440 ICHILRLVNTHYH

-464 SRLFIDFMHNAHVIA
+464 SRLFIDFMHNAQIIT
-479 EWSREREDNISII
+479 EWSRDKEDNISEI

-500 LRLDSISV
+500 LRLNSISV
-508 EIINYFENY
+508 EIINYLENY
-517 LDMKLSNLEL
+517 LDMKLSKLEL
-527 IMLLLFLQM
+527 IMLLLFLQI
-536 YSVTNIIERRSAVIL
+536 YSVTNTIERRSAVIL

-588 IKQLNSYISKLNNVE
+588 IKQLNSYISKLNNIE

-695 VILSSLPRNSIIKV
+695 VILRSLPGNSIIKV

-764 VYFKDYLS
+764 EYFKDYLS

-794 TLTILNP
+794 SLTILNP

-812 EKLQNRMKVHL
+812 EQLQNRMKVQL

-848 EIYPNIEEF
+848 ETYPNIEEF
-857 VAKQNSFISNVKDSF
+857 VAKQNAFISNVKDSF
-872 KEIECYYKVQIPTE
+872 KEIEYYYKVQIPTE
-886 EIGYIFDYINAQETI
+886 EIGYIFDYINVQETI
-901 VSDNF
+901 ESDNF

>member
-1 MKERLLKIIRDNT
+1 
-14 KNGEYK
+14 
-20 QSTIVNLSRIL
+20 
-31 KISKVNILELI
+31 
-42 KKLIDDGSILKVTE
+42 
-56 NPVFFIDRYIFENM
+56 
-70 YKTKIKD
+70 
-77 NSINDIDTYISLLS
+77 
-91 SNPQDFKKLIG
+91 
-102 WDRSLSQLVEQC
+102 
-114 KATISYPPNGL
+114 
-125 PMMLHGETGTGKS
+125 
-138 LIAKLSYEYAK
+138 
-149 NHNLL
+149 
-154 QKEKRF
+154 
-160 VSINCSEYANNPELL
+160 
-175 TANLFGY
+175 
-182 VKGAFTGADRD
+182 
-193 VEGLISLA
+193 
-201 DGGVLFLDEVHNLKG
+201 
-216 ECQEKLFQF
+216 
-225 MDQSTYHRVGDNKTW
+225 
-240 YTSQVRLIVATTE
+240 
-253 EPDKVLLRTLLRRI
+253 
-267 PMIIEIPSL
+267 MIIEIPSL

-284 IEILHHIFNLEQTRL
+284 VEILHHIFNLEQTRL

-355 NFLKKVRIE
+355 NFLKKIHIE
-364 KIVANH
+364 KIVTNH

-384 GANNRIIKLC
+384 GVNNRIIKLC
-394 EEIINLY
+394 EGIINLY

-416 ILEYLDESLIDGNMQ
+416 IFEYLDESLIDANMQ

-440 IRHILQLVNMQYR
+440 IRHILQLVNMHYH

-464 SRLFIDFMHNAHVIA
+464 SRLFIDFMHNAHILT
-479 EWSREREDNISII
+479 EWSRDRKDNISII

-508 EIINYFENY
+508 EIINCFENY

-527 IMLLLFLQM
+527 IMLLLFLQI

-565 NQFLGKYIFDS
+565 NQFLGKYIYDS

-588 IKQLNSYISKLNNVE
+588 IKQLNSYISKLNNIE

-631 NQVTTSIALEIGSSL
+631 NQVTTSSALEIGSSL
-646 LRDETL
+646 LRNETL

-658 VANQGTIKYRIENN
+658 VANQGAIKYRIENN

-695 VILSSLPRNSIIKV
+695 VIMSSLPANSIIKV
-709 KSYNYYDLLKNIMND
+709 KSYNYYDLLKNSIND
-724 VLFEDDK
+724 MLFEDGK

-753 LVINTESQNFD
+753 LVINTDSQNFD
-764 VYFKDYLS
+764 EYFKDYLS

-823 SNKICLGLYMH
+823 SSKICLGLYMH

-857 VAKQNSFISNVKDSF
+857 IAKQNTFISHVKDSF
-872 KEIECYYKVQIPTE
+872 KEMEYYYKVQIPTE

>member
-1 MKERLLKIIRDNT
+1 MKEKLLKIIRDNT

-384 GANNRIIKLC
+384 GANDRIIKLC
-394 EEIINLY
+394 EGIINLY

-416 ILEYLDESLIDGNMQ
+416 IFEYLDECLIDGNIQ

-440 IRHILQLVNMQYR
+440 ICHILQLVNMQYR

-479 EWSREREDNISII
+479 EWSREREDDISII
-492 LEKLKNDN
+492 LEKLKKDN

-565 NQFLGKYIFDS
+565 NQFLGKYIYDS

-588 IKQLNSYISKLNNVE
+588 IKQLNSYISKLKNIE

-631 NQVTTSIALEIGSSL
+631 NQVTTSSALEIGSGL
-646 LRDETL
+646 LRNETL

-658 VANQGTIKYRIENN
+658 VANQGAIKYRIENN

-695 VILSSLPRNSIIKV
+695 VIQSALPVNSIIKV
-709 KSYNYYDLLKNIMND
+709 KSYHYYDLLKNSIND
-724 VLFEDDK
+724 ILYEDDK

-764 VYFKDYLS
+764 EYFKDYLS
-772 PEDLDVFKKNILKNF
+772 TEDLDFFKKNILKNF

-812 EKLQNRMKVHL
+812 EKLQNRMNVHL
-823 SNKICLGLYMH
+823 SNKVCLGLYMH
-834 VCCLIERLILHQDI
+834 VCCLIERLVLHQDI
-848 EIYPNIEEF
+848 ETYPNIEEF
-857 VAKQNSFISNVKDSF
+857 VEKQNTFISSVKDAF
-872 KEIECYYKVQIPTE
+872 KEIQYYYKVQIPTE
-886 EIGYIFDYINAQETI
+886 EIGYIFDYINVQETI
-901 VSDNF
+901 VSDSF

>member
-1 MKERLLKIIRDNT
+1 M
-14 KNGEYK
+14 
-20 QSTIVNLSRIL
+20 
-31 KISKVNILELI
+31 
-42 KKLIDDGSILKVTE
+42 
-56 NPVFFIDRYIFENM
+56 
-70 YKTKIKD
+70 
-77 NSINDIDTYISLLS
+77 
-91 SNPQDFKKLIG
+91 
-102 WDRSLSQLVEQC
+102 
-114 KATISYPPNGL
+114 
-125 PMMLHGETGTGKS
+125 
-138 LIAKLSYEYAK
+138 
-149 NHNLL
+149 
-154 QKEKRF
+154 
-160 VSINCSEYANNPELL
+160 
-175 TANLFGY
+175 
-182 VKGAFTGADRD
+182 
-193 VEGLISLA
+193 
-201 DGGVLFLDEVHNLKG
+201 
-216 ECQEKLFQF
+216 
-225 MDQSTYHRVGDNKTW
+225 
-240 YTSQVRLIVATTE
+240 
-253 EPDKVLLRTLLRRI
+253 
-267 PMIIEIPSL
+267 
-276 ENRGLQEK
+276 
-284 IEILHHIFNLEQTRL
+284 HHIFNLEQSRL
-299 NIKIKMSSQVY
+299 KIKIKISSQVY
-310 NLLISSKYDGNIG
+310 NLLISSKYEGNIG

-355 NFLKKVRIE
+355 NYLKKIRIE
-364 KIVANH
+364 KIVTNH
-370 TEEFIY
+370 NEEFIY

-384 GANNRIIKLC
+384 GVDNRIIKLC

-416 ILEYLDESLIDGNMQ
+416 ILEYLDERLIDGNIQ

-440 IRHILQLVNMQYR
+440 IRHILQLVNMHYH

-565 NQFLGKYIFDS
+565 NQFLGKYIYDS

-588 IKQLNSYISKLNNVE
+588 IKQLNSYISKLNNIE

-614 ESIYTGLNL
+614 ESIYTGLNI

-631 NQVTTSIALEIGSSL
+631 NQVTTSSALEIGSSL
-646 LRDETL
+646 LRNETL

-658 VANQGTIKYRIENN
+658 VANQGAIKYRIENN
-672 LRKTPLI
+672 LQKTPLI

-695 VILSSLPRNSIIKV
+695 VIMSSLPANSIIKV
-709 KSYNYYDLLKNIMND
+709 KSYNYYDLLKNSIND
-724 VLFEDDK
+724 MFFEDGK

-753 LVINTESQNFD
+753 LVINTDSQNFD
-764 VYFKDYLS
+764 EYFKDYLS
-772 PEDLDVFKKNILKNF
+772 TEDLDFFKKNILKNF

-812 EKLQNRMKVHL
+812 ENLQNRMKVHL

-857 VAKQNSFISNVKDSF
+857 IAKQNTFISYVKDSF
-872 KEIECYYKVQIPTE
+872 KEIEYYYKVQIPTE
-886 EIGYIFDYINAQETI
+886 EIGYIFDYINAQETG
-901 VSDNF
+901 VSDGF